1 MAIPRRPVRSPET
14 EDLHRRLNAAHAGL
28 LRVHKA
34 VLDHERHRYELRHGS
49 VGSPLEFLQLAL
61 RDPWF
66 AWLRPISELTVQ
78 IDQFTAAREP
88 VDPRQGEALL
98 AQARALLVPAEE
110 GEPFARAYHRAIQE
124 SPEVAMVHGEWRA
137 SIQDKRDASPG

>member
-1 MAIPRRPVRSPET
+1 MGMSRRPIRSPEL

-34 VLDHERHRYELRHGS
+34 VLDHERQRYEHSRGP
-49 VGSPLEFLQLAL
+49 VGSPLEFLQLVL

-78 IDQFTAAREP
+78 IDEFTASREP
-88 VDPRQGEALL
+88 TDPRHGEALL
-98 AQARALLVPAEE
+98 AQARTLLIPAEA
-110 GEPFARAYHRAIQE
+110 GDGFAREYHRAIQE
-124 SPEVAMVHGEWRA
+124 SPEVAMTHGAWRA
-137 SIQDKRDASPG
+137 SMPEAPRI

>member
-1 MAIPRRPVRSPET
+1 MGTSRRQPRSPES

-34 VLDHERHRYELRHGS
+34 LLDHERQRFELRHGP
-49 VGSPLEFLQLAL
+49 VGSPLEFLQVVL

-66 AWLRPISELTVQ
+66 AWLRPVSELTVQ
-78 IDQFTAAREP
+78 IDEYTASREP
-88 VDPRQGEALL
+88 TDPLHGEALL

-110 GEPFARAYHRAIQE
+110 GDGFARQYHRAIQE
-124 SPEVAMVHGEWRA
+124 SPEVAMVHGDWRA
-137 SIQDKRDASPG
+137 AIRAEPPA

>member
-1 MAIPRRPVRSPET
+1 MGTSPRQPRTPEA

-34 VLDHERHRYELRHGS
+34 VLDHERQRFELRHGS
-49 VGSPLEFLQLAL
+49 VGSPLEFLQLVL

-78 IDQFTAAREP
+78 IDEYTASREP
-88 VDPRQGEALL
+88 ADPRVGEALL

-110 GEPFARAYHRAIQE
+110 GEGFAREYHRAMQE
-124 SPEVAMVHGEWRA
+124 SPEVAMVHGQWRA
-137 SIQDKRDASPG
+137 AMRDDPQR